1 MKSKMIL
8 TLAAMTSFLPLQ
20 QAFSM
25 PIEQVYVQ
33 VVDVT
38 GGTSAPLINKMSTS
52 MQLVAQQLLLERD
65 TEVILPSQQE
75 YATLLSD
82 IADRVLT
89 GYYLQSTE
97 LTIDKNA
104 ELVLKVRPWNESIRN
119 VEVDLQFSGIEA
131 QTSELLESK
140 LPTLKQQLKDTIRGA
155 SIDASDWADGVLR
168 KMVREQVEEVLP
180 EFKVAVDL
188 LNEADKTVVQVI
200 VYPVG
205 QLVRNVDYSMRSEA
219 IPNILLMKLKSK
231 YADECNKLR
240 GLPVS
245 YVERQRQEIED
256 FLLAKLSREPEIVKN
271 KLQPRVNITPDT
283 DMTVEFLINSDK
295 YKIWFEGYGDIGRGE
310 ENLSGKAHF
319 GKFISPKEELFGEV
333 EVVLDD
339 VDWNFGVG
347 YTRYWGKSGW
357 SYIRRVPDGE
367 NNYKLEYYL
376 DPKWRLRAE
385 HFANS
390 NRNEYG
396 VRYRIHEF
404 LSAEYVYGGD
414 EFYLRIIGNLQL
426 LLKELLLADIID
438 YIFM

>member
-1 MKSKMIL
+1 MKSKIIL

-25 PIEQVYVQ
+25 PIEHVYVQ
-33 VVDVT
+33 VIDVT
-38 GGTSAPLINKMSTS
+38 GGTSAPLLNKMSNS
-52 MQLVAQQLLLERD
+52 MQLVAQQLLLDRD
-65 TEVILPSQQE
+65 TEAILPAQQE

-89 GYYLQSTE
+89 GYYLQSTQLTVDKESE
-97 LTIDKNA
+97 LI
-104 ELVLKVRPWNESIRN
+104 LQVRPWNTAIRN
-119 VEVDLQFSGIEA
+119 VQVDLQFSGIEE

-140 LPTLKQQLKDTIRGA
+140 LPTLKKQLRDTIKGA

-168 KMVREQVEEVLP
+168 KIVRQQVEEALP

-188 LNEADKTVVQVI
+188 VNEADKTVVQVI

-205 QLVRNVDYSMRSEA
+205 QLVRNVDYGMRSDA
-219 IPNILLMKLKSK
+219 IPNILLMKLKHK

-240 GLPVS
+240 GLPVN
-245 YVERQRQEIED
+245 YVERQKQEIEE
-256 FLLAKLSREPEIVKN
+256 FLLNKLRNEPEIIKYE
-271 KLQPRVNITPDT
+271 LQPFVNITPDT
-283 DMTVEFLINSDK
+283 DMDVEILIDSNK
-295 YKIWFEGYGDIGRGE
+295 YKIWFEGYGDIGRNE
-310 ENLSGKAHF
+310 DNLSGKAHF
-319 GKFISPKEELFGEV
+319 GKFISPKEEFFGEV
-333 EVVLDD
+333 EIVLDD
-339 VDWNFGVG
+339 VDWNFGLG

-357 SYIRRVPDGE
+357 TYVRRIPDGE
-367 NNYKLEYYL
+367 NNYKLEYNL

-385 HFANS
+385 HFAKK

-414 EFYLRIIGNLQL
+414 EFYLRIIGNL
-426 LLKELLLADIID
+426 
-438 YIFM
+438 

>member
-25 PIEQVYVQ
+25 PIENVYVQ

-38 GGTSAPLINKMSTS
+38 GGTSAPLLNKMSNS
-52 MQLVAQQLLLERD
+52 MQLVAEQLLLERD
-65 TEVILPSQQE
+65 TETILPVQQE

-97 LTIDKNA
+97 LTVDKKS
-104 ELVLKVRPWNESIRN
+104 ELVFEVKPWNASIRN
-119 VEVDLQFSGIEA
+119 VQVDLQFSGIEA

-140 LPTLKQQLKDTIRGA
+140 LPTLKKQLNDTIKGA
-155 SIDASDWADGVLR
+155 SVDASDWADGVLR
-168 KMVREQVEEVLP
+168 KMVRQQVEQALP

-188 LNEADKTVVQVI
+188 VTEANKTVVQVI
-200 VYPVG
+200 IYPVG
-205 QLVRNVDYSMRSEA
+205 QLVRNVNYSMRSDA
-219 IPNILLMKLKSK
+219 IPNILLMKLKHK

-240 GLPVS
+240 GLPVN
-245 YVERQRQEIED
+245 YVQRQKAEIEEY
-256 FLLAKLSREPEIVKN
+256 LLNKLRNEPEILEY
-271 KLQPRVNITPDT
+271 KLQPYVNITPDT
-283 DMTVEFLINSDK
+283 DMGIEILISSDK

-310 ENLSGKAHF
+310 ENLSGKAHI
-319 GKFISPKEELFGEV
+319 GKFISPKEEVFGEA
-333 EVVLDD
+333 EIITDD

-357 SYIRRVPDGE
+357 SYIRRIPDGE

-376 DPKWRLRAE
+376 APKWRLRAE
-385 HFANS
+385 HFANKD
-390 NRNEYG
+390 RNEYG

-414 EFYLRIIGNLQL
+414 EFYLRIIGNL
-426 LLKELLLADIID
+426 
-438 YIFM
+438 

>member
-33 VVDVT
+33 VVDIT
-38 GGTSAPLINKMSTS
+38 GGTSIPLLNKMSNS

-65 TEVILPSQQE
+65 TEAIKPVQQE

-97 LTIDKNA
+97 LTIGKES
-104 ELVLKVRPWNESIRN
+104 ELVLKISPWNAAIRN
-119 VEVDLQFSGIEA
+119 VEVDLKFSGIEE

-140 LPTLKQQLKDTIRGA
+140 LPTLKQQLNDTIFGA
-155 SIDASDWADGVLR
+155 SVDASDWADGVLR
-168 KMVREQVEEVLP
+168 KIVRQQVEEALP

-188 LNEADKTVVQVI
+188 VNEHKKTVVQVVI
-200 VYPVG
+200 YPVG
-205 QLVRNVDYSMRSEA
+205 QLVRNIEYSMRSDA
-219 IPNILLMKLKSK
+219 IPNILLMKLKHK

-245 YVERQRQEIED
+245 YVARQKQEIEE
-256 FLLAKLSREPEIVKN
+256 FLLSKLRNEQEILEYDLKPQVT
-271 KLQPRVNITPDT
+271 ITPDA
-283 DMTVEFLINSDK
+283 DMSIEFLINSDK
-295 YKIWFEGYGDIGRGE
+295 YKVWFEGYGDIGRGE

-319 GKFISPKEELFGEV
+319 GKFVSPKEEVFGEV
-333 EVVLDD
+333 EATLDN
-339 VDWNFGVG
+339 VDWTFGAG

-376 DPKWRLRAE
+376 NPKWKLRAE
-385 HFANS
+385 HFANQ

-404 LSAEYVYGGD
+404 LSVEYVYGGD
-414 EFYLRIIGNLQL
+414 EFYLRIIGNL
-426 LLKELLLADIID
+426 
-438 YIFM
+438 

>member
-1 MKSKMIL
+1 MKSKMFL
-8 TLAAMTSFLPLQ
+8 ALAAMTSFLPLQ

-33 VVDVT
+33 VVDIT
-38 GGTSAPLINKMSTS
+38 GGTSMPLLNKMSNS

-65 TEVILPSQQE
+65 TEAIKPVQQE

-89 GYYLQSTE
+89 GYYLQSTK
-97 LTIDKNA
+97 LTIDKES
-104 ELVLKVRPWNESIRN
+104 ELVLKIRPWNAAIRN
-119 VEVDLQFSGIEA
+119 VEVDLKFSGIEE

-140 LPTLKQQLKDTIRGA
+140 LPTLKQQLNDTIFGA
-155 SIDASDWADGVLR
+155 SVDASDWADGVLR
-168 KMVREQVEEVLP
+168 KIVRQQVEEALP

-188 LNEADKTVVQVI
+188 VNEHKKTVVQVVI
-200 VYPVG
+200 YPVG
-205 QLVRNVDYSMRSEA
+205 QLVRNIEYSMRSDA
-219 IPNILLMKLKSK
+219 IPNILLMKLKHK

-245 YVERQRQEIED
+245 YVARQKQEIEE
-256 FLLAKLSREPEIVKN
+256 FLLSKLRNEQEILEYDLNPQVT
-271 KLQPRVNITPDT
+271 ITPDA
-283 DMTVEFLINSDK
+283 DMSIEFLINSDK
-295 YKIWFEGYGDIGRGE
+295 YKVWFEGYGDIGRGE
-310 ENLSGKAHF
+310 ENLSGKAHI
-319 GKFISPKEELFGEV
+319 GKFVSPKEEVFGEV
-333 EVVLDD
+333 EATLDN
-339 VDWNFGVG
+339 VDWTFGAG

-376 DPKWRLRAE
+376 NPKWKLRAE
-385 HFANS
+385 HFANQ

-414 EFYLRIIGNLQL
+414 EFYLRIIGNL
-426 LLKELLLADIID
+426 
-438 YIFM
+438 

>member
-1 MKSKMIL
+1 MIFI
-8 TLAAMTSFLPLQ
+8 LAAMTSFLPLQ

-33 VVDVT
+33 VVDIT
-38 GGTSAPLINKMSTS
+38 GGTSIPLLNKMSNS

-65 TEVILPSQQE
+65 TEAIKPVQQE

-97 LTIDKNA
+97 LTIDKES
-104 ELVLKVRPWNESIRN
+104 ELVLKIRPWNAAIRN
-119 VEVDLQFSGIEA
+119 VEVDLKFSGIEE

-140 LPTLKQQLKDTIRGA
+140 LPTLKQQLNDTIFGA
-155 SIDASDWADGVLR
+155 SVDASDWADGVLR
-168 KMVREQVEEVLP
+168 KIVRQQVEEALP

-188 LNEADKTVVQVI
+188 VNEHKKTVVQVVI
-200 VYPVG
+200 YPVG
-205 QLVRNVDYSMRSEA
+205 QLVRNIEYSMRSDA
-219 IPNILLMKLKSK
+219 IPNILLMKLKHK

-245 YVERQRQEIED
+245 YVARQKQEIEE
-256 FLLAKLSREPEIVKN
+256 FLLSKLRNEQEILEYDLKPQVT
-271 KLQPRVNITPDT
+271 ITPDA
-283 DMTVEFLINSDK
+283 DMSIEFLINSDK
-295 YKIWFEGYGDIGRGE
+295 YQVWFEGYGDIGRGE

-319 GKFISPKEELFGEV
+319 GKFVSPKEEVFGEV
-333 EVVLDD
+333 EATLDN
-339 VDWNFGVG
+339 VDWTFGAG

-376 DPKWRLRAE
+376 NPKWKLRAE
-385 HFANS
+385 HFANQ

-414 EFYLRIIGNLQL
+414 EFYLRIIGNL
-426 LLKELLLADIID
+426 
-438 YIFM
+438 

>member
-38 GGTSAPLINKMSTS
+38 GGTSVPLLNKMSNS

-65 TEVILPSQQE
+65 TEAIQPVQQE
-75 YATLLSD
+75 YATLLAD

-97 LTIDKNA
+97 LTVDKES
-104 ELVLKVRPWNESIRN
+104 ELVLKIRPWNAAIRN
-119 VEVDLQFSGIEA
+119 VEVDLQFSGIEE

-140 LPTLKQQLKDTIRGA
+140 LPTLKQQLEDTIRGA
-155 SIDASDWADGVLR
+155 SVDASDWADGVLR
-168 KMVREQVEEVLP
+168 KIVRQQVEEALP

-188 LNEADKTVVQVI
+188 VNEAEKTVVQVVI
-200 VYPVG
+200 YPVG
-205 QLVRNVDYSMRSEA
+205 QLVRNVDYSMRSDA
-219 IPNILLMKLKSK
+219 IPNILLMQLKYK

-245 YVERQRQEIED
+245 YVERQKQEIEE
-256 FLLAKLSREPEIVKN
+256 FLLAKLRNEPEIVEYDLKPQVTI
-271 KLQPRVNITPDT
+271 KPDA
-283 DMTVEFLINSDK
+283 DMSVEFLINSDK
-295 YKIWFEGYGDIGRGE
+295 YKVWFEGYGDIGRGE

-319 GKFISPKEELFGEV
+319 GKFVSPQEEVFGEV
-333 EVVLDD
+333 EAVLDD
-339 VDWNFGVG
+339 VDWTFGVG

-357 SYIRRVPDGE
+357 SYIRRLPDGE

-385 HFANS
+385 HFAS
-390 NRNEYG
+390 ENRNEYG

-414 EFYLRIIGNLQL
+414 EFYLRIIGNL
-426 LLKELLLADIID
+426 
-438 YIFM
+438 

>member
-1 MKSKMIL
+1 MKSKIIL

-25 PIEQVYVQ
+25 PIEHVYVQ
-33 VVDVT
+33 VIDVT
-38 GGTSAPLINKMSTS
+38 GGTSAPLLNKMGNS
-52 MQLVAQQLLLERD
+52 MQLVAQQLLLDRD
-65 TEVILPSQQE
+65 TEAILPAQQE

-89 GYYLQSTE
+89 GYYLQSTQ
-97 LTIDKNA
+97 LTVDKES
-104 ELVLKVRPWNESIRN
+104 ELVLQVRPWNTAIRN
-119 VEVDLQFSGIEA
+119 VQVDLQFSGIEE

-140 LPTLKQQLKDTIRGA
+140 LPTLKKQLRDTIKGA

-168 KMVREQVEEVLP
+168 KIVRQQVEEALP

-188 LNEADKTVVQVI
+188 VNEADKTVVQVI

-205 QLVRNVDYSMRSEA
+205 QLVRNVDYSMRSDA
-219 IPNILLMKLKSK
+219 IPNILLMKLKHK

-240 GLPVS
+240 GLPVI
-245 YVERQRQEIED
+245 YVERQKQEIEE
-256 FLLAKLSREPEIVKN
+256 FLLNKLRNEPEIIKYN
-271 KLQPRVNITPDT
+271 LQPFVNVLPDT
-283 DMTVEFLINSDK
+283 DMGVEFIIGSDK
-295 YKIWFEGYGDIGRGE
+295 YKIWFEGYGDIGRGKD
-310 ENLSGKAHF
+310 NLSGKAHF
-319 GKFISPKEELFGEV
+319 GKFVSPKEEVFGEV
-333 EVVLDD
+333 EFITEN
-339 VDWNFGVG
+339 VDWSFGIG

-357 SYIRRVPDGE
+357 SYIRRIPDGE
-367 NNYKLEYYL
+367 NNYKLEYNL

-385 HFANS
+385 HFAKK

-414 EFYLRIIGNLQL
+414 EFYLRIIGNL
-426 LLKELLLADIID
+426 
-438 YIFM
+438 

>member
-1 MKSKMIL
+1 MKSKIIL

-52 MQLVAQQLLLERD
+52 MQFVAQQLLLDRD
-65 TEVILPSQQE
+65 TDAINGAKQE

-89 GYYLQSTE
+89 GYYLQSTQF
-97 LTIDKNA
+97 TVDKEC
-104 ELVLKVRPWNESIRN
+104 ELVLKIRPWNAAISN
-119 VEVDLQFSGIEA
+119 VQVDLQFSGIEE

-140 LPTLKQQLKDTIRGA
+140 LPALREQLNDTIQGA
-155 SIDASDWADGVLR
+155 SVDASDWADSVLR
-168 KMVREQVEEVLP
+168 KIVRQQVEEVLP

-188 LNEADKTVVQVI
+188 VNESDKAVVQVI
-200 VYPVG
+200 IYPVG
-205 QLVRNVDYSMRSEA
+205 ALVRNVDYSMRSEA
-219 IPNILLMKLKSK
+219 IPNILLMNLKRK
-231 YADECNKLR
+231 YANECDKLR
-240 GLPVS
+240 GLPVEF
-245 YVERQRQEIED
+245 VQRQKEEIEK
-256 FLLAKLSREPEIVKN
+256 FLLNKLLSEPEIREYQ
-271 KLQPRVNITPDT
+271 LQPVVNITPDV
-283 DMTVEFLINSDK
+283 DMGIEILINSDK

-310 ENLSGKAHF
+310 NNLSGKAHI
-319 GKFISPKEELFGEV
+319 GKFISAKEEVFGEA
-333 EVVLDD
+333 EIVLDD
-339 VDWNFGVG
+339 VEWNFGAG

-357 SYIRRVPDGE
+357 SFVRRMPDGD
-367 NNYKLEYYL
+367 NNYRLEYYL

-385 HFANS
+385 HFS
-390 NRNEYG
+390 DDNRNEYG

-414 EFYLRIIGNLQL
+414 EFYLRIIGNL
-426 LLKELLLADIID
+426 
-438 YIFM
+438 

>member
-25 PIEQVYVQ
+25 PIENVYVQ

-38 GGTSAPLINKMSTS
+38 GGTSAPLLNKMSNS
-52 MQLVAQQLLLERD
+52 MQLVAEQLLLERD
-65 TEVILPSQQE
+65 TETILPVQQE

-97 LTIDKNA
+97 LTVDKES
-104 ELVLKVRPWNESIRN
+104 ELVFEVKPWNASIRN
-119 VEVDLQFSGIEA
+119 VQVDLQFSGIEA

-140 LPTLKQQLKDTIRGA
+140 LPTLKKQLNDTIKGA
-155 SIDASDWADGVLR
+155 SVDASDWADGVLR
-168 KMVREQVEEVLP
+168 KMVRQQVEQALP

-188 LNEADKTVVQVI
+188 VTEANKTVVQVI
-200 VYPVG
+200 IYPVG
-205 QLVRNVDYSMRSEA
+205 QLVRNVNYSLRSDA
-219 IPNILLMKLKSK
+219 IPNILLMKLKHK

-240 GLPVS
+240 GLPVN
-245 YVERQRQEIED
+245 YVQRQKAEIEE
-256 FLLAKLSREPEIVKN
+256 FLLNKLRNEPEILEY
-271 KLQPRVNITPDT
+271 KLQPYVNITPDT
-283 DMTVEFLINSDK
+283 DMGIEILISSDK

-310 ENLSGKAHF
+310 ENLSGKAHI
-319 GKFISPKEELFGEV
+319 GKFISPKEEVFGEA
-333 EVVLDD
+333 EIITDD

-357 SYIRRVPDGE
+357 SYIRRIPDGE

-376 DPKWRLRAE
+376 APKWRLRAE
-385 HFANS
+385 HFANKD
-390 NRNEYG
+390 RNEYG

-414 EFYLRIIGNLQL
+414 EFYLRIIGNL
-426 LLKELLLADIID
+426 
-438 YIFM
+438 

>member
-1 MKSKMIL
+1 MKSKIIL

-25 PIEQVYVQ
+25 PIEHVYVQ
-33 VVDVT
+33 VIDVT
-38 GGTSAPLINKMSTS
+38 GGTSAPLLNKMSNS
-52 MQLVAQQLLLERD
+52 MQLVAQQLLLDRD
-65 TEVILPSQQE
+65 TKAILPAQQE

-89 GYYLQSTE
+89 GYYLQSTQLTVDKESE
-97 LTIDKNA
+97 LI
-104 ELVLKVRPWNESIRN
+104 LQVRPWNMAIRN
-119 VEVDLQFSGIEA
+119 VQVDLQFSGIEE

-140 LPTLKQQLKDTIRGA
+140 LPTLKKQLEDTIRGA
-155 SIDASDWADGVLR
+155 SVDASDWADGVLR
-168 KMVREQVEEVLP
+168 KIVRQQVEEALP

-188 LNEADKTVVQVI
+188 VNEADKTVVQVI

-205 QLVRNVDYSMRSEA
+205 QLVRNVDYSMRSDA
-219 IPNILLMKLKSK
+219 IPNILLMKLKHK

-240 GLPVS
+240 GLPVI
-245 YVERQRQEIED
+245 YLERQKQEIEE
-256 FLLAKLSREPEIVKN
+256 FLLNKLRNEPEIIKYE
-271 KLQPRVNITPDT
+271 LQPFVNITPDT
-283 DMTVEFLINSDK
+283 DMDVEILIDSNK
-295 YKIWFEGYGDIGRGE
+295 YKIWFEGYGDIGRNE
-310 ENLSGKAHF
+310 DNLSGKAHF
-319 GKFISPKEELFGEV
+319 GKFISPKEEFFGEV
-333 EVVLDD
+333 EIVLDD

-357 SYIRRVPDGE
+357 TYVRKVPDGE
-367 NNYKLEYYL
+367 NNYKLEYNL

-385 HFANS
+385 HFAQK

-414 EFYLRIIGNLQL
+414 EFYLRIIGNL
-426 LLKELLLADIID
+426 
-438 YIFM
+438 

>member
-1 MKSKMIL
+1 MKSKIIL

-25 PIEQVYVQ
+25 PIEYVYVQ
-33 VVDVT
+33 VIDVT
-38 GGTSAPLINKMSTS
+38 GGTSAPLLNKMSNS
-52 MQLVAQQLLLERD
+52 MQLVAQQLLLDRD
-65 TEVILPSQQE
+65 TEAILPAQQE

-89 GYYLQSTE
+89 GYYLQSTQLTVDKESE
-97 LTIDKNA
+97 LI
-104 ELVLKVRPWNESIRN
+104 LQVRPWNTAIKN
-119 VEVDLQFSGIEA
+119 VQVDLQFSGIEE

-140 LPTLKQQLKDTIRGA
+140 LPTLRKQLEDTIRGA
-155 SIDASDWADGVLR
+155 SVDASDWADGVLR
-168 KMVREQVEEVLP
+168 KIVRQQVEDALP

-188 LNEADKTVVQVI
+188 VNEADKTVVQVI

-205 QLVRNVDYSMRSEA
+205 QLVRNVDYSMRSDA
-219 IPNILLMKLKSK
+219 IPNILLMKLKHK

-240 GLPVS
+240 GLPVN
-245 YVERQRQEIED
+245 YVERQKQEIEE
-256 FLLAKLSREPEIVKN
+256 FLLNKLRNEPEIIKYE
-271 KLQPRVNITPDT
+271 LQPFVNITPDT
-283 DMTVEFLINSDK
+283 DMDVEILIDSNK
-295 YKIWFEGYGDIGRGE
+295 YKIWFEGYGDIGRNE
-310 ENLSGKAHF
+310 DNLSGKAHF
-319 GKFISPKEELFGEV
+319 GKFISPKEEFFGEV
-333 EVVLDD
+333 ETVLDD

-357 SYIRRVPDGE
+357 TYVRRIPDGE
-367 NNYKLEYYL
+367 NNYKLEYNL

-385 HFANS
+385 HFAKK

-414 EFYLRIIGNLQL
+414 EFYLRIIGNL
-426 LLKELLLADIID
+426 
-438 YIFM
+438 

>member
-33 VVDVT
+33 VVDIT
-38 GGTSAPLINKMSTS
+38 GGTSIPLLNKMSNS

-65 TEVILPSQQE
+65 VESLQKVKQE

-97 LTIDKNA
+97 LTIDKNSQ
-104 ELVLKVRPWNESIRN
+104 LILKVRPWSAAIEN
-119 VEVDLQFSGIEA
+119 VEVDLQFSGIEE
-131 QTSELLESK
+131 QTSELLERK
-140 LPTLKQQLKDTIRGA
+140 LPFLKQQLQNTIAGA
-155 SIDASDWADGVLR
+155 SVDASDWADGVLR
-168 KMVREQVEEVLP
+168 KMVRQQVEEVLP

-188 LNEADKTVVQVI
+188 VNETNKTVVQVI
-200 VYPVG
+200 IYPVG
-205 QLVRNVDYSMRSEA
+205 QLVRNVNYSMRSDA
-219 IPNILLMKLKSK
+219 IPNILLMKLKDK
-231 YADECNKLR
+231 YADECSKLR

-245 YVERQRQEIED
+245 FVERQKQEIEE
-256 FLLAKLSREPEIVKN
+256 FLLSKILKEKEIIEYKL
-271 KLQPRVNITPDT
+271 LPRVSIIPEA
-283 DMTVEFLINSDK
+283 DMAIEILIDSNK
-295 YKIWFEGYGDIGRGE
+295 YKIWLEGYSDIGRGE
-310 ENLSGKAHF
+310 DNLSGKAHF
-319 GKFISPKEELFGEV
+319 GKFVSPKEEVFGEA
-333 EVVLDD
+333 EVVLDN
-339 VDWNFGVG
+339 VDWNFGLG
-347 YTRYWGKSGW
+347 YTHYWGKSGW

-367 NNYKLEYYL
+367 NNLKLEYYL
-376 DPKWRLRAE
+376 DNKWRLRAE
-385 HFANS
+385 HFSEN

-414 EFYLRIIGNLQL
+414 EFYLRIIGNL
-426 LLKELLLADIID
+426 
-438 YIFM
+438 

>member
-33 VVDVT
+33 VVDIT
-38 GGTSAPLINKMSTS
+38 GGTSIPLLNKMSNS
-52 MQLVAQQLLLERD
+52 MQLVSQQLLLERD
-65 TEVILPSQQE
+65 TEAIKPVQQE

-97 LTIDKNA
+97 LTIDKES
-104 ELVLKVRPWNESIRN
+104 ELVLKIRPWNAAIRN
-119 VEVDLQFSGIEA
+119 VEVDLKFSGIEE

-140 LPTLKQQLKDTIRGA
+140 LPTLKQQLNDTIFGA
-155 SIDASDWADGVLR
+155 SVDASDWADGVLR
-168 KMVREQVEEVLP
+168 KIVRQQVEEALP

-188 LNEADKTVVQVI
+188 VNEHKKTVVQVV

-205 QLVRNVDYSMRSEA
+205 QLVRNIEYSMRSDA
-219 IPNILLMKLKSK
+219 IPNILLMKLKHK

-245 YVERQRQEIED
+245 YVARQKQEIEE
-256 FLLAKLSREPEIVKN
+256 FLLSKLRNEQEILEYDLKPQVT
-271 KLQPRVNITPDT
+271 ITPDA
-283 DMTVEFLINSDK
+283 DMSIEFLINSDK
-295 YKIWFEGYGDIGRGE
+295 YKVWFEGYGDIGRGE

-319 GKFISPKEELFGEV
+319 GKFVSPKEEVFGEV
-333 EVVLDD
+333 EATLDN
-339 VDWNFGVG
+339 VDWTFGAG

-376 DPKWRLRAE
+376 NPKWKLRAE
-385 HFANS
+385 HFANQ

-414 EFYLRIIGNLQL
+414 EFYLRIIGNL
-426 LLKELLLADIID
+426 
-438 YIFM
+438 

>member
-25 PIEQVYVQ
+25 PIENVYVQ

-38 GGTSAPLINKMSTS
+38 GGTSAPLLNKMSNS
-52 MQLVAQQLLLERD
+52 MQLVAEQLLLERD
-65 TEVILPSQQE
+65 TETILPVQQE

-97 LTIDKNA
+97 LTVGKES
-104 ELVLKVRPWNESIRN
+104 ELVLEVKPWNASIRN
-119 VEVDLQFSGIEA
+119 VQVDLQFSGIEA

-140 LPTLKQQLKDTIRGA
+140 LPTLKKQLNDTIKGA
-155 SIDASDWADGVLR
+155 SVDASDWADGVLR
-168 KMVREQVEEVLP
+168 KMVRQQVEQALP

-188 LNEADKTVVQVI
+188 VTEANKTVVQVI
-200 VYPVG
+200 IYPVG
-205 QLVRNVDYSMRSEA
+205 QLVRNVNYSMRSDA
-219 IPNILLMKLKSK
+219 IPNILLMKLKHK

-240 GLPVS
+240 GLPVN
-245 YVERQRQEIED
+245 YVQRQKAEIEE
-256 FLLAKLSREPEIVKN
+256 FLLNKLRNEPEILEY
-271 KLQPRVNITPDT
+271 KLQPYVNITPDT
-283 DMTVEFLINSDK
+283 DMGVEILISSDK
-295 YKIWFEGYGDIGRGE
+295 YKIWLEGYGDIGRGE
-310 ENLSGKAHF
+310 ENLSGKAHI
-319 GKFISPKEELFGEV
+319 GKFISPKEEVFGEA
-333 EVVLDD
+333 EIITDD

-357 SYIRRVPDGE
+357 SYIRRIPDGE

-376 DPKWRLRAE
+376 APKWRLRAE
-385 HFANS
+385 HFANKD
-390 NRNEYG
+390 RNEYG

-414 EFYLRIIGNLQL
+414 EFYLRIIGNL
-426 LLKELLLADIID
+426 
-438 YIFM
+438 

>member
-33 VVDVT
+33 VVDIT
-38 GGTSAPLINKMSTS
+38 GGTSIPLLNKMSNS

-65 TEVILPSQQE
+65 TEAIKPVQQE

-97 LTIDKNA
+97 LTIDKES
-104 ELVLKVRPWNESIRN
+104 ELVLKIRPWNAAIRN
-119 VEVDLQFSGIEA
+119 VEVDLKFSGIEE

-140 LPTLKQQLKDTIRGA
+140 LPTLKQQLNDTIFGA
-155 SIDASDWADGVLR
+155 SVDASDWADGVLR
-168 KMVREQVEEVLP
+168 KIVRQQVEEALP

-188 LNEADKTVVQVI
+188 VNEHKKTVVQVVI
-200 VYPVG
+200 YPVG
-205 QLVRNVDYSMRSEA
+205 QLVRNIEYSMRSDA
-219 IPNILLMKLKSK
+219 IPNILLMKLKHK

-245 YVERQRQEIED
+245 YVARQKQEIEE
-256 FLLAKLSREPEIVKN
+256 FLLSKLRNEQEILEYDLKPQVT
-271 KLQPRVNITPDT
+271 ITPDA
-283 DMTVEFLINSDK
+283 DMSIEFLINSDK
-295 YKIWFEGYGDIGRGE
+295 YKVWFEGYGDIGRGE

-319 GKFISPKEELFGEV
+319 GKFVSPKEEVFGEV
-333 EVVLDD
+333 EATLDN
-339 VDWNFGVG
+339 VDWTFGAG

-376 DPKWRLRAE
+376 NPKWKLRAE
-385 HFANS
+385 HFANQ

-414 EFYLRIIGNLQL
+414 EFYLRIIGNL
-426 LLKELLLADIID
+426 
-438 YIFM
+438 

>member
-1 MKSKMIL
+1 MKSKIIL

-25 PIEQVYVQ
+25 PIEHVYVQ
-33 VVDVT
+33 VIDVT
-38 GGTSAPLINKMSTS
+38 GGTSAPLLNKMGNS
-52 MQLVAQQLLLERD
+52 MQLVAQQLLLDRD
-65 TEVILPSQQE
+65 TEAILPAQQE

-89 GYYLQSTE
+89 GYYLQSTQ
-97 LTIDKNA
+97 LTVDKES
-104 ELVLKVRPWNESIRN
+104 ELVLQVRPWNTAIKN
-119 VEVDLQFSGIEA
+119 VQVDLQFSGIEE

-140 LPTLKQQLKDTIRGA
+140 LPTLKKQLEDTIRGA
-155 SIDASDWADGVLR
+155 SVDASDWADGVLR
-168 KMVREQVEEVLP
+168 KIVRQQVEEALP

-188 LNEADKTVVQVI
+188 VNEADKTVVQVI

-205 QLVRNVDYSMRSEA
+205 QLVRNVDYSMRSDA
-219 IPNILLMKLKSK
+219 IPNILLMKLKHK

-240 GLPVS
+240 GLPVN
-245 YVERQRQEIED
+245 YVERQKQEIEE
-256 FLLAKLSREPEIVKN
+256 FLLNKLRNEPEIIKYE
-271 KLQPRVNITPDT
+271 LHPFVNITPDT
-283 DMTVEFLINSDK
+283 DMDVEILIDSNK
-295 YKIWFEGYGDIGRGE
+295 YKIWFEGYGDIGRNE
-310 ENLSGKAHF
+310 DNLSGKAHF
-319 GKFISPKEELFGEV
+319 GKFISPKEEFFGEV
-333 EVVLDD
+333 EIVLDD

-357 SYIRRVPDGE
+357 SYIRRIPDGE
-367 NNYKLEYYL
+367 NNYKLEYNL

-385 HFANS
+385 HFAKK

-414 EFYLRIIGNLQL
+414 EFYLRIIGNL
-426 LLKELLLADIID
+426 
-438 YIFM
+438 

>member
-33 VVDVT
+33 VVDIT
-38 GGTSAPLINKMSTS
+38 GGTSIPLLNKMSDS
-52 MQLVAQQLLLERD
+52 MQLVSQQLLLERD
-65 TEVILPSQQE
+65 TEAIKPVQQE

-97 LTIDKNA
+97 LTIDKES
-104 ELVLKVRPWNESIRN
+104 ELVLKIRPWNAAIRN
-119 VEVDLQFSGIEA
+119 VEVDLKFSGIEE

-140 LPTLKQQLKDTIRGA
+140 LPTLKQQLNDTIFGA
-155 SIDASDWADGVLR
+155 SVDASDWADGVLR
-168 KMVREQVEEVLP
+168 KIVRQQVEEALP

-188 LNEADKTVVQVI
+188 VNEHKKTVVQVVI
-200 VYPVG
+200 YPVG
-205 QLVRNVDYSMRSEA
+205 QLVRNIEYSMRSDA
-219 IPNILLMKLKSK
+219 IPNILLMKLKHK

-245 YVERQRQEIED
+245 YVARQKQEIEE
-256 FLLAKLSREPEIVKN
+256 FLLSKLRNEQEILEYDLKPQVT
-271 KLQPRVNITPDT
+271 ITPDD
-283 DMTVEFLINSDK
+283 DMSIDFLINSDK
-295 YKIWFEGYGDIGRGE
+295 YKVWFEGYGDIGRGE

-319 GKFISPKEELFGEV
+319 GKFVSPKEEVFGEV
-333 EVVLDD
+333 EATLDN
-339 VDWNFGVG
+339 VDWTFGAG

-376 DPKWRLRAE
+376 NPKWKLRAE
-385 HFANS
+385 HFANQ

-414 EFYLRIIGNLQL
+414 EFYLRIIGNL
-426 LLKELLLADIID
+426 
-438 YIFM
+438 

>member
-33 VVDVT
+33 VVDIT
-38 GGTSAPLINKMSTS
+38 GGTSIPLLNKMSNS

-65 TEVILPSQQE
+65 TEAIKLAQQE

-97 LTIDKNA
+97 LTIDKES
-104 ELVLKVRPWNESIRN
+104 ELVLKIRPWNAAIRN
-119 VEVDLQFSGIEA
+119 VEVDLKFSGIEE

-140 LPTLKQQLKDTIRGA
+140 LPTLKQQLNDTIFGA
-155 SIDASDWADGVLR
+155 SVDASDWADGVLR
-168 KMVREQVEEVLP
+168 KIVRQQVEEALP

-188 LNEADKTVVQVI
+188 VNEHKKTVVQVVI
-200 VYPVG
+200 YPVG
-205 QLVRNVDYSMRSEA
+205 QLVRNIEYSMRSDA
-219 IPNILLMKLKSK
+219 IPNILLMKLKHK

-245 YVERQRQEIED
+245 YVARQKQEIEE
-256 FLLAKLSREPEIVKN
+256 FLLSKLRNEQEILEYDLKPQVT
-271 KLQPRVNITPDT
+271 ITPGA
-283 DMTVEFLINSDK
+283 DMSIEFLINSDK
-295 YKIWFEGYGDIGRGE
+295 YKVWFEGYGDIGRGE

-319 GKFISPKEELFGEV
+319 GKFVSPKEEVFGEV
-333 EVVLDD
+333 EATLDN
-339 VDWNFGVG
+339 VDWTFDAG

-376 DPKWRLRAE
+376 NPKWKLRAE
-385 HFANS
+385 HFANQ

-396 VRYRIHEF
+396 LRYRIHEF

-414 EFYLRIIGNLQL
+414 EFYLRIIGNL
-426 LLKELLLADIID
+426 
-438 YIFM
+438 

>member
-38 GGTSAPLINKMSTS
+38 GGTSMPLLNKMSNS

-65 TEVILPSQQE
+65 TEAIQPVQQE

-97 LTIDKNA
+97 LTIDKES
-104 ELVLKVRPWNESIRN
+104 ELVLKIRPWNAAIKN
-119 VEVDLQFSGIEA
+119 VEVDLKFSGIEE

-140 LPTLKQQLKDTIRGA
+140 LPTLKQQLNDTIMGA
-155 SIDASDWADGVLR
+155 SVDASDWADGVLR
-168 KMVREQVEEVLP
+168 KIVRQQVEEALP

-188 LNEADKTVVQVI
+188 VNEHKKTVVQVVI
-200 VYPVG
+200 YPVG
-205 QLVRNVDYSMRSEA
+205 QLVRNIEYSMRSDA
-219 IPNILLMKLKSK
+219 IPNILLMKLKHK

-245 YVERQRQEIED
+245 YVARQKQEIEE
-256 FLLAKLSREPEIVKN
+256 FLLSKLRNEQEILEYDLKPQVT
-271 KLQPRVNITPDT
+271 ITPDA
-283 DMTVEFLINSDK
+283 DMSIEFLINSDK
-295 YKIWFEGYGDIGRGE
+295 YKVWFEGYGDIGRGE

-319 GKFISPKEELFGEV
+319 GKFVSPKEEVFGEV
-333 EVVLDD
+333 EATLDN
-339 VDWNFGVG
+339 VDWTFGAG

-376 DPKWRLRAE
+376 NPKWKLRAE
-385 HFANS
+385 HFANQ

-414 EFYLRIIGNLQL
+414 EFYLRIIGNL
-426 LLKELLLADIID
+426 
-438 YIFM
+438 

>member
-1 MKSKMIL
+1 
-8 TLAAMTSFLPLQ
+8 MTSFLPLQ

-38 GGTSAPLINKMSTS
+38 GGTSMPLLNKMSNS

-65 TEVILPSQQE
+65 TEAIQPVQQE

-89 GYYLQSTE
+89 GYYLQSAE
-97 LTIDKNA
+97 LIVDKES
-104 ELVLKVRPWNESIRN
+104 ELVLKIRPWNTAIRN
-119 VEVDLQFSGIEA
+119 VEVDLKFSGVEE

-140 LPTLKQQLKDTIRGA
+140 LPTLKQRLKDTLIGA
-155 SIDASDWADGVLR
+155 SVDASDWADGVLR
-168 KMVREQVEEVLP
+168 KIVRQQVEEVLP

-188 LNEADKTVVQVI
+188 INESEKTIVQVVI
-200 VYPVG
+200 YPVG
-205 QLVRNVDYSMRSEA
+205 QLVRNVEYSMRSDA
-219 IPNILLMKLKSK
+219 IPNILLMKLKYK

-245 YVERQRQEIED
+245 YVARQKQEIEE
-256 FLLAKLSREPEIVKN
+256 FLLSKLRNEQEIVEYD
-271 KLQPRVNITPDT
+271 LQPQVIITPNT
-283 DMTVEFLINSDK
+283 DMAVEFLINSDK
-295 YKIWFEGYGDIGRGE
+295 YKVWFEGYGDIGRGE

-319 GKFISPKEELFGEV
+319 GKFVSHKEEVFGEV
-333 EVVLDD
+333 EAVLDN

-376 DPKWRLRAE
+376 DSKWRLRAE
-385 HFANS
+385 HFAS
-390 NRNEYG
+390 KNRNEYG

-414 EFYLRIIGNLQL
+414 EFYLRIIGNL
-426 LLKELLLADIID
+426 
-438 YIFM
+438 

>member
-140 LPTLKQQLKDTIRGA
+140 LPTLKQQLNDTIRGA

-168 KMVREQVEEVLP
+168 KMVREQVEEALP

-219 IPNILLMKLKSK
+219 IPNILLMKLKYK

-283 DMTVEFLINSDK
+283 DMTVEFLIDSDK

-319 GKFISPKEELFGEV
+319 GKFISPKEEFFGEV

-414 EFYLRIIGNLQL
+414 EFYLRIIGNL
-426 LLKELLLADIID
+426 
-438 YIFM
+438 

>member
-1 MKSKMIL
+1 MKSKIIL

-25 PIEQVYVQ
+25 PIEYVYVQ
-33 VVDVT
+33 VIDVT
-38 GGTSAPLINKMSTS
+38 GGTSAPLLNKMSNS
-52 MQLVAQQLLLERD
+52 MQLVAQQLLLDRD
-65 TEVILPSQQE
+65 TEAILPARQE

-89 GYYLQSTE
+89 GYYLQSTQ
-97 LTIDKNA
+97 LTVDKES
-104 ELVLKVRPWNESIRN
+104 ELVFQVRPWNTAIRN
-119 VEVDLQFSGIEA
+119 VQVDLQFSGIEE

-140 LPTLKQQLKDTIRGA
+140 LPTLKKQLEDTIKGA
-155 SIDASDWADGVLR
+155 SVDASDWADGVLR
-168 KMVREQVEEVLP
+168 KIVRQQVEEALP

-188 LNEADKTVVQVI
+188 INEADKTVVQVI

-205 QLVRNVDYSMRSEA
+205 QLVRNVYYSMRSDA
-219 IPNILLMKLKSK
+219 IPNILLMKLKHK

-240 GLPVS
+240 GLPVN
-245 YVERQRQEIED
+245 YVERQKQEIEE
-256 FLLAKLSREPEIVKN
+256 FLLNKLRNEPEIIKYE
-271 KLQPRVNITPDT
+271 LQPFVNITPDT
-283 DMTVEFLINSDK
+283 DMDVEILIDSNK
-295 YKIWFEGYGDIGRGE
+295 YKIWFEGYGDIGRNE
-310 ENLSGKAHF
+310 DNLSGKAHF
-319 GKFISPKEELFGEV
+319 GKFISPKEEFFGEV
-333 EVVLDD
+333 ETVLDD

-357 SYIRRVPDGE
+357 TYVRRIQDGE
-367 NNYKLEYYL
+367 NNYKLEYNL

-385 HFANS
+385 HFAKK

-414 EFYLRIIGNLQL
+414 EFYLRIIGNL
-426 LLKELLLADIID
+426 
-438 YIFM
+438 